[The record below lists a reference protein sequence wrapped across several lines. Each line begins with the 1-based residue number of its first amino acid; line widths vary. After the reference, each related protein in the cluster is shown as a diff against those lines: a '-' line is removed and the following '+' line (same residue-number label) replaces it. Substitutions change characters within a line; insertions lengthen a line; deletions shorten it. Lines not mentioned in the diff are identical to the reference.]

1 LTSSRQRDKTRV
13 RRVPERGIYDKDA
26 VYEILDAGFVCHLGY
41 TASHGPVVLPTL
53 YGRLD
58 DTVYV
63 HGSPAAGMFRN
74 AESPAVCLTVT
85 HVDGIVLARSLFHH
99 SMNYRS
105 VVVLG
110 NAEKIKDPDEMML
123 GLKAVTD
130 NIVPGRW
137 DDARGPNDDELRQT
151 DVFKLEIA
159 NCSAKVRTGPPGDD
173 EEDYDLDI
181 WAGVMPLSQVA
192 GELIPD
198 PRLKAGV
205 DVPEYL

>member
-74 AESPAVCLTVT
+74 AESSAVCLTVT

-110 NAEKIKDPDEMML
+110 NAEKIEDPDEMML